1 MYVSYIYYIINYNDL
16 SHNTTG
22 GTPQQEFTYC
32 TLRSGTD
39 RGVKQVDSCCGVPQ
53 GVRTMSTLI
62 SWRALRS
69 DPTAVHTSRIPPRS
83 THRAPNSTGSQN
95 TLVRGTCPRPIRTLQ
110 PSTSTKCTWP
120 LGGGRGTTC
129 SPWRRLLP
137 YARPTRTPSPFFHP
151 R

>member
-1 MYVSYIYYIINYNDL
+1 MICLII
-16 SHNTTG
+16 
-22 GTPQQEFTYC
+22 PQGALHSKSLPTVRFVPVGE
-32 TLRSGTD
+32 
-39 RGVKQVDSCCGVPQ
+39 GVKQVDSCCGVPQ

-62 SWRALRS
+62 SRRALRS

-137 YARPTRTPSPFFHP
+137 YARPTRTPRPFSI
-151 R
+151 RDNTTARD